1 MNSLVL
7 LSRTDSENLLR
18 LRLQWM
24 RTQNVE
30 AISVSTH
37 VYRFSRIYAHRSPE
51 LYYSLQGRFE
61 RIYVQCN
68 TIVSNVCARATAI
81 FHRFPVES
89 SNFGDIIR
97 VSRCKTCDPNI
108 VETHPSVDPMVN
120 GLRSGSNRQYW
131 SVCPSTHRYINR
143 AVVAATHARGSS
155 TIGIEKQK

>member
-1 MNSLVL
+1 MF
-7 LSRTDSENLLR
+7 
-18 LRLQWM
+18 
-24 RTQNVE
+24 
-30 AISVSTH
+30 
-37 VYRFSRIYAHRSPE
+37 FSRKRTLRIFLGCGYSRCEPKTSKQLDTRVCRLYEYTHRSPE

-61 RIYVQCN
+61 RIYVRCN
-68 TIVSNVCARATAI
+68 TIVSNVCATATAI
-81 FHRFPVES
+81 FHRLPVES

-108 VETHPSVDPMVN
+108 VGTHPSVDPMVN